1 LEELDP
7 RVETFGAAGFFSV
20 PMFFRSVS
28 DAHYIPLCPVVV
40 KPQHFVDE
48 IGQLSQQELQRR
60 QAEARRVLGQ
70 ASRRLHL
77 GSRTLLAGVVTS
89 MLGSV
94 ASLPMVARVL
104 APRLTS
110 RIRDMVARVVKPTQA
125 TTLLIERM
133 DGEVGAHGLEGA
145 LNRGFT
151 HEEMANMVERLLGD
165 IGMSRFSRLVFIFG
179 HGSSSLNN
187 PHESAYNCG
196 ACGGGRGGPNARA
209 FALMANDYRVRRK
222 LELRGVVIPE
232 ETVFVGA
239 YHNTCSDAL
248 EYFDIDRLPPS
259 HHIEFLEAKE
269 TLDRARSENAVERS
283 RRFLSAPF
291 GMSPAE
297 ALRHV
302 EARSEDLAQARP
314 EYNHATNAVCFVG
327 RRCRTRGLFMDRRSF
342 LTSYDPTLDGEEC
355 PVLTRILQ
363 AVIPV
368 CSGISLE
375 YYFSTVDNQR
385 YGCGSKLP
393 HNITSLLGV
402 MEGAASDLRT
412 GLSQQMVEIHE
423 PMRILFVIEQ
433 EPGRVLE
440 ILARNPS
447 LDRLVRN
454 GWVHMATLSPGS
466 QQVSF
471 YESGVF
477 VPYVHRGVQTPR
489 HSSSADCCA
498 MTRDHLPIAQID
510 SLQCMGGEIGGV
522 R

>member
-1 LEELDP
+1 L
-7 RVETFGAAGFFSV
+7 R
-20 PMFFRSVS
+20 
-28 DAHYIPLCPVVV
+28 DAI
-40 KPQHFVDE
+40 
-48 IGQLSQQELQRR
+48 
-60 QAEARRVLGQ
+60 
-70 ASRRLHL
+70 
-77 GSRTLLAGVVTS
+77 
-89 MLGSV
+89 
-94 ASLPMVARVL
+94 
-104 APRLTS
+104 
-110 RIRDMVARVVKPTQA
+110 ARVVRPNQA
-125 TTLLIERM
+125 TTLLIERI
-133 DGEVGAHGLEGA
+133 DGDVAGGGAGRAPEGN

-151 HEEMANMVERLLGD
+151 HEEMANIVERLLGD
-165 IGMSRFSRLVFIFG
+165 LGLHRFSKIVFIVG

-209 FALMANDYRVRRK
+209 FALMANDYRVRRI
-222 LELRGVVIPE
+222 LDARGVEIPE
-232 ETVFVGA
+232 STVFMGA
-239 YHNTCSDAL
+239 YHNTCSDHM

-259 HHIEFLEAKE
+259 HHMEFLEAKE
-269 TLDRARSENAVERS
+269 LIDRARSANALERA
-283 RRFLSAPF
+283 RRFTSAPLA
-291 GMSPAE
+291 MDPQE

-302 EARSEDLAQARP
+302 EARAEDLAQARP

-327 RRCRTRGLFMDRRSF
+327 RRIRTRGLFMDRRSF
-342 LTSYDPTLDGEEC
+342 LTSYDPTRDKPDV

-433 EPGRVLE
+433 LPEKVLGILEKNPG
-440 ILARNPS
+440 

-454 GWVHMATLSPGS
+454 GWVQLATLSPQTQEIS
-466 QQVSF
+466 L
-471 YESGVF
+471 YEAGRF
-477 VPYVHRGVQTPR
+477 VPYRCGADPTPCYMSSHDYFGMHRE
-489 HSSSADCCA
+489 
-498 MTRDHLPIAQID
+498 HLPLVQIAQI
-510 SLQCMGGEIGGV
+510 GGAK
-522 R
+522 

>member
-259 HHIEFLEAKE
+259 HHMEFLEAKE

-454 GWVHMATLSPGS
+454 GWVQMATLSPGS